1 MNFAERLQAA
11 MGRAN
16 ASPKAVASALGVS
29 VQAISQTLSGATRAL
44 TAENCAKAARF
55 LQVDLYWLAT
65 GLGDMRP
72 VADDLAMSLS
82 SEERDFILALRLL
95 PQPERAAVVS
105 DVMQRARSQLGTLQ
119 AMLHK
124 HEQPRAEVVP
134 LPRRIT

>member
-16 ASPKAVASALGVS
+16 ATPKAVASALGVS

-65 GLGDMRP
+65 GLGEMRP
-72 VADDLAMSLS
+72 AADDLAMSLS
-82 SEERDFILALRLL
+82 PEERDFILALRLL
-95 PQPERAAVVS
+95 PQPERSAVVA
-105 DVMQRARSQLGTLQ
+105 DVMQRARSQLGHIQ

-124 HEQPRAEVVP
+124 HDGQTAEVVP